1 MNGEKEYTNDIR
13 AICVIIIFF
22 LNLFVR
28 RKIYKNKKHKKGLHI
43 QFIAY
48 GLIKVLKYVVMWRL
62 ELHLFSVAMTTG
74 VLACERALGGGMA

>member
-1 MNGEKEYTNDIR
+1 MNGEKEYTND
-13 AICVIIIFF
+13 ICVIIIFF

>member
-28 RKIYKNKKHKKGLHI
+28 RKIYKNKKHKEGPHI

-48 GLIKVLKYVVMWRL
+48 GLIKVLKYVVMCPGLVR
-62 ELHLFSVAMTTG
+62 FSDVGDEHA
-74 VLACERALGGGMA
+74 